1 MKIGFIGLGIMGSRM
16 AANLLNAGHD
26 VTIHNRT
33 QAKANA
39 LVASGATWAET
50 PSDAAKGA
58 EVVIT
63 MLAHPQA
70 TEQTALHDE
79 NAFLAA
85 MTPDSIWVDSTT
97 ANPMFARRMAAIA
110 AKHEV
115 KFLDAPVAG
124 SKNQA
129 QDAQLLFIV
138 GGDADVV
145 ATCQPLFEAM
155 GRQVNH
161 VGGHGMGN
169 ALKLVVNH
177 MLATSM
183 LAFAEGMALGESLGI
198 SQETLLNTLVG
209 GPVTAPFVA
218 GKRAKIETGD
228 YTPEFPLQWMQKDLQ
243 MASETAFETGV
254 AMPISNTAKEIYQLA
269 SRSGL
274 AEQDFSAIYAFLKDQ
289 SE

>member
-16 AANLLNAGHD
+16 AANLLNAGHEIT
-26 VTIHNRT
+26 VHNRT
-33 QAKANA
+33 QAKAA
-39 LVASGATWAET
+39 ELIASGATWANT
-50 PSDAAKGA
+50 PAEAAKGA
-58 EVVIT
+58 QVVIT

-70 TEQTALHDE
+70 TEQTALHDD

-85 MTPDSIWVDSTT
+85 MTPGCIWVDSTT

-110 AKHEV
+110 TKHEV

-138 GGDADVV
+138 GGDTDVV

-198 SQETLLNTLVG
+198 SQESLLNTLVG

-254 AMPISNTAKEIYQLA
+254 AMPISNAAKEIYQLA

-274 AEQDFSAIYAFLKDQ
+274 AEQDFSAIYAFLKGQ
-289 SE
+289 SA